1 MKKAMLIMLTAALLC
16 GMTACGGGKDDSSAS
31 ESEAATSA
39 AATETESE
47 ADSEADSETES
58 KVDSETGSEVDSAVD
73 SEVDSDAAMG
83 ADSEADSAA
92 DSEASAESSAESN
105 GESAES
111 QADVVVS
118 GDSLGQ
124 TLRAD
129 FEAKAADGTMSC
141 QILADELLKNPAIL
155 FSPVTMP
162 VEPGLLT
169 GFGNAEITG
178 FKEATMFA
186 PMIGSIAFVGY
197 IFELEDGTDGE
208 AFMQTLK
215 DNADPRWNI
224 CVEAEEMVVSQ
235 TGNKVFFVMS
245 PMTLEG

>member
-1 MKKAMLIMLTAALLC
+1 MKKVMLMMITAALLC
-16 GMTACGGGKDDSSAS
+16 GMTACGSGKDDSSAS

-39 AATETESE
+39 AATETENE
-47 ADSEADSETES
+47 ADSKTDSETES
-58 KVDSETGSEVDSAVD
+58 KVDSETGSEAD
-73 SEVDSDAAMG
+73 SEVDSDTAMG
-83 ADSEADSAA
+83 ADSAA

-105 GESAES
+105 GESADS
-111 QADVVVS
+111 QADVTVS

-197 IFELEDGTDGE
+197 IFELEEGTDGE